1 MALSSSSP
9 SGSPRTPRSPNHR
22 NARRA
27 IFAVAIFSALP
38 LLAACPKKE
47 VAVVDASPPAPE
59 VDAAPLVLTDLV
71 EDAGEDAADA
81 AEAGKKATGPG
92 VPTNV
97 ARLRQC
103 CGQLRTQAKA
113 MGASPEA
120 GMLLGAAAQCDTLA
134 GQAGPGTNAP
144 ELGILKTA
152 LAGRNIPPICS
163 GF

>member
-1 MALSSSSP
+1 MALSTS
-9 SGSPRTPRSPNHR
+9 RT
-22 NARRA
+22 
-27 IFAVAIFSALP
+27 IFALAIFSALP
-38 LLAACPKKE
+38 LLVACPKKE
-47 VAVVDASPPAPE
+47 TPAVDAAPPPAPE
-59 VDAAPLVLTDLV
+59 PDSAPLVLTTLE
-71 EDAGEDAADA
+71 EDAGADADADADA
-81 AEAGKKATGPG
+81 AKKATGPG

-120 GMLLGAAAQCDTLA
+120 GFLTSAAAQCDGLA
-134 GQAGPGTNAP
+134 AQAGPGASAP

-152 LAGRNIPPICS
+152 LAGRNIPPVCA

>member
-1 MALSSSSP
+1 MALSTR
-9 SGSPRTPRSPNHR
+9 RTV
-22 NARRA
+22 
-27 IFAVAIFSALP
+27 FALAIFSAVP
-38 LLAACPKKE
+38 LLVACPKKDPP
-47 VAVVDASPPAPE
+47 AVVDAAPPPPPE
-59 VDAAPLVLTDLV
+59 QDSAPLVLTTLE
-71 EDAGEDAADA
+71 EDAGADADADADA
-81 AEAGKKATGPG
+81 AKKATGPG

-120 GMLLGAAAQCDTLA
+120 GMIAAAAVQCDGLA
-134 GQAGPGTNAP
+134 AQAGPGASAP

-152 LAGRNIPPICS
+152 LAGRNIPPLCA

>member
-1 MALSSSSP
+1 MALLLSR
-9 SGSPRTPRSPNHR
+9 PRRTL
-22 NARRA
+22 
-27 IFAVAIFSALP
+27 FALAVFSAMP
-38 LLAACPKKE
+38 LLVACPKKE
-47 VAVVDASPPAPE
+47 TPVA
-59 VDAAPLVLTDLV
+59 DAAPPPPPEPEASTVVLTPLE
-71 EDAGEDAADA
+71 EDAGADADADA
-81 AEAGKKATGPG
+81 AKKATGPG

-120 GMLLGAAAQCDTLA
+120 GYILSAAAQCDGLA
-134 GQAGPGTNAP
+134 AQAGPGASAP

-152 LAGRNIPPICS
+152 LAGRNIPPICA